1 MFTAVG
7 GIASAAFAGLF
18 LLLPEQMG
26 LRMLPHFV
34 SFATGALIGAALLG
48 LLPEA
53 MESVGPGGAHSIG
66 IAMVVG
72 LGVFFII
79 EKLVLWR
86 HAHSHE
92 HEDPTARDVVAHGV
106 TDALAH
112 DDSGAPGHVAVAF
125 AGEVGGHTEVRV
137 AQLHGHGG
145 HGAGGHTHSGHGAG
159 GRGTSGS
166 GGGGHG
172 HGADAHGTSGS
183 GGGGHAHGQPDGHDH
198 GRDGAAGVLVLIG
211 DSIHNALDG
220 ILIAAAFLTSV
231 PLGLVTT
238 LAVAA
243 HEIPHRVGDFA
254 LLLHAGMSRQ
264 RAMFLNMA
272 TGLASVL
279 GGIVAYF
286 GLSKAQDA
294 LPYALALAAA
304 GFLYI
309 AVAGLIPGLH
319 RRADPR
325 TSLAQV
331 LLMGAGVGVIAWA
344 EMLTH

>member
-1 MFTAVG
+1 LPLLGWIIVFTAVG
-7 GIASAAFAGLF
+7 GIASAAFAALF
-18 LLLPEQMG
+18 LLVPERTG

-34 SFATGALIGAALLG
+34 SFATGSLIGAALLG

-53 MESVGPGGAHSIG
+53 MQSVGPGGAHSIG
-66 IAMVVG
+66 VALVVG

-92 HEDPTARDVVAHGV
+92 HEDPTTKAVTAQGV

-112 DDSGAPGHVAVAF
+112 G
-125 AGEVGGHTEVRV
+125 GEGGEHD
-137 AQLHGHGG
+137 H
-145 HGAGGHTHSGHGAG
+145 
-159 GRGTSGS
+159 
-166 GGGGHG
+166 
-172 HGADAHGTSGS
+172 
-183 GGGGHAHGQPDGHDH
+183 GHAHGAEHGHSHNHGHAHSHGGHDH
-198 GRDGAAGVLVLIG
+198 RDGAAGVLVLIG

-220 ILIAAAFLTSV
+220 ILIAAAFLTNV

-254 LLLHAGMSRQ
+254 ILLHAGISRQ

-272 TGLASVL
+272 TGLASVV

-286 GLSKAQDA
+286 SLGRARGA

-319 RRADPR
+319 RRADPK

-331 LLMGAGVGVIAWA
+331 VLMGLGVGVIAWA
-344 EMLTH
+344 ESLTQ

>member
-1 MFTAVG
+1 LPLLGSIILFTAVG

-18 LLLPEQMG
+18 LLLPERTGQ
-26 LRMLPHFV
+26 RMLPHFV

-53 MESVGPGGAHSIG
+53 MEAMGPGGAHSIG
-66 IAMVVG
+66 IALIVG

-92 HEDPTARDVVAHGV
+92 NEGSTEHEDSTARQAHRG
-106 TDALAH
+106 DG
-112 DDSGAPGHVAVAF
+112 DCGRDSPTPDPTPG
-125 AGEVGGHTEVRV
+125 
-137 AQLHGHGG
+137 
-145 HGAGGHTHSGHGAG
+145 HSGHDHGQGAHD
-159 GRGTSGS
+159 RTL
-166 GGGGHG
+166 
-172 HGADAHGTSGS
+172 
-183 GGGGHAHGQPDGHDH
+183 GGHAHKGLDPSHHRRGRGHHNHDH
-198 GRDGAAGVLVLIG
+198 GRDPGGASGVLVLIG

-220 ILIAAAFLTSV
+220 VLIAAAFLTNV

-238 LAVAA
+238 MAVAA

-254 LLLHAGMSRQ
+254 ILVHAGMSRQ

-272 TGLASVL
+272 TGLASVV

-286 GLSKAQDA
+286 GLSKAQEA

-331 LLMGAGVGVIAWA
+331 LLMGLGVGVIAWA
-344 EMLTH
+344 ESLTH